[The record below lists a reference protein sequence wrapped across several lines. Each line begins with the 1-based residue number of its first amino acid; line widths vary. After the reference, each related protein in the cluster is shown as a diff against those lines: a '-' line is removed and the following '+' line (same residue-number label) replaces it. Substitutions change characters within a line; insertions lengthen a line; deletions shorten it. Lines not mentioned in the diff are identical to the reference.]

1 MNLYVDFYK
10 MIPRKSVIII
20 FFISHEYF
28 SISEFIWWTRSVSRN
43 VLIVHAGGAVLVI
56 KMPSGKG
63 HTLKSFSAS
72 FYKSFMAFVIHLN
85 NKRLLET

>member
-28 SISEFIWWTRSVSRN
+28 SISELIWWTRSVSRN
-43 VLIVHAGGAVLVI
+43 VLIVHAGGT
-56 KMPSGKG
+56 S
-63 HTLKSFSAS
+63 
-72 FYKSFMAFVIHLN
+72 Y
-85 NKRLLET
+85 